1 MSSVSSNTTALQAIR
16 WARPHLAILDQLLLP
31 HASSYIDIGSSADGH
46 RAIATMQTRGAPA
59 IAIVTA
65 LSLAAELLSSN
76 NDSQLNAN
84 DNAAASFINQRLDYL
99 ATSRPTA
106 VNLFDAIRKLK
117 ATVLDALTSGNNV
130 VAAYVSAAEAML
142 AADVADNQAIGRFGA
157 KFISSGG
164 EAEGLLKVLT
174 HCNTGALAT
183 AGHGT
188 ALGIVRSL
196 HADGDLE
203 HVYFT
208 ETRPYNQGARL
219 TAYELL
225 VEEIPATLVCD
236 SAVSSL
242 LRSDPTIRAIVVGAD
257 RVARN
262 GDTAN
267 KIGTYQLA
275 IAAKFHGRQFIVAA
289 PTTSIDLELESGA
302 GIVIE
307 ERSQDEVLVTEGFA
321 ADSIAD
327 QSNAL
332 KKRAAVRVAPLG
344 VNAWNPSFDV
354 TPADLISAIVTEKGV
369 FVKDDGA
376 SEYDL
381 LLQQTI

>member
-1 MSSVSSNTTALQAIR
+1 MSLSNSASKLQAIR
-16 WARPHLAILDQLLLP
+16 WVRPRLDILDQLLLP
-31 HASSYIDIGSSADGH
+31 HASTYIDISSSADGH

-59 IAIVTA
+59 IAIVAA
-65 LSLAAELLSSN
+65 LSLAAELLGSSHEVE
-76 NDSQLNAN
+76 QL
-84 DNAAASFINQRLDYL
+84 DTESAAAAAFIEQRLDYL

-117 ATVLDALTSGNNV
+117 AVVRKAVASGENV
-130 VAAYVSAAEAML
+130 VNAYVSAAEAML
-142 AADVADNQAIGRFGA
+142 AADVADNENIGRLGA
-157 KFISSGG
+157 EFILGRSPLGNQ
-164 EAEGLLKVLT
+164 LKVLT

-188 ALGIVRSL
+188 ALGIIRSL
-196 HADGDLE
+196 HNSDESSLD

-236 SAVSSL
+236 SAVSAL
-242 LRSDPTIRAIVVGAD
+242 LRSDPSIRAIVVGAD

-275 IAAKFHGRQFIVAA
+275 IAAKFHGRDFIVAA
-289 PTTSIDLELESGA
+289 PTTSIDLDLDSGA

-307 ERSQDEVLVTEGFA
+307 ERSQDEVLATEGFSA
-321 ADSIAD
+321 ESVA
-327 QSNAL
+327 NGTEL
-332 KKRAAVRVAPLG
+332 KRAAVRVAPVG
-344 VNAWNPSFDV
+344 VAAWNPSFDV
-354 TPADLISAIVTEKGV
+354 TPADLITAVVTEKGV
-369 FVKDDGA
+369 FVKADGA
-376 SEYDL
+376 KEFDL
-381 LLQQTI
+381 LQSLSN

>member
-1 MSSVSSNTTALQAIR
+1 MSLSNSASKLQAIR
-16 WARPHLAILDQLLLP
+16 WVRPRLDILDQLLLP
-31 HASSYIDIGSSADGH
+31 HASTYIDISSSADGH

-59 IAIVTA
+59 IAIVAA
-65 LSLAAELLSSN
+65 LSLAAELLGSSHEVE
-76 NDSQLNAN
+76 QL
-84 DNAAASFINQRLDYL
+84 DTESAAAAFIEQRLDYL

-117 ATVLDALTSGNNV
+117 AVVRKAVSSGKNV
-130 VAAYVSAAEAML
+130 VNAYVSAAEAML
-142 AADVADNQAIGRFGA
+142 AADVADNENIGRLGA
-157 KFISSGG
+157 EFILGRSPLGNK
-164 EAEGLLKVLT
+164 LKVLT

-188 ALGIVRSL
+188 ALGIIRSL
-196 HADGDLE
+196 NNSMSSLD

-236 SAVSSL
+236 SAVSAL
-242 LRSDPTIRAIVVGAD
+242 LRSDPSIRAIVVGAD

-275 IAAKFHGRQFIVAA
+275 ITAKFHGRDFIVAA
-289 PTTSIDLELESGA
+289 PTTSIDLDLDSGA

-307 ERSQDEVLVTEGFA
+307 ERSQDEVLATEGFSA
-321 ADSIAD
+321 ESVA
-327 QSNAL
+327 NGTEL
-332 KKRAAVRVAPLG
+332 KRAAVRVAPVG
-344 VNAWNPSFDV
+344 VAAWNPSFDV
-354 TPADLISAIVTEKGV
+354 TPADLITAVVTEKGV
-369 FVKDDGA
+369 FVKVDGA
-376 SEYDL
+376 KEFDL
-381 LLQQTI
+381 LRSLSN